1 MAVKLRW
8 FLAVGEENV
17 SIMIV
22 FKNGILRY
30 ILTFRQ
36 IK

>member
-8 FLAVGEENV
+8 FVAVGEENA

-22 FKNGILRY
+22 FKMAY
-30 ILTFRQ
+30 
-36 IK
+36 

>member
-8 FLAVGEENV
+8 FLAVGEENA

-22 FKNGILRY
+22 FKNGVLRY
-30 ILTFRQ
+30 ILTLRE